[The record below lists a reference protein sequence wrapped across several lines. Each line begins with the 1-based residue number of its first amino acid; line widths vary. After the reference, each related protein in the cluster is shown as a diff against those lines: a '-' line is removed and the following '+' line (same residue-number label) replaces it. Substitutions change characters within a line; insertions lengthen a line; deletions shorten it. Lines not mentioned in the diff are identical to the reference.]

1 MPKSYYADDSMIN
14 LLLRA
19 TAFTPPATTYCA
31 LYTVAPTASGGGT
44 EVAGNGYARQAIVWG
59 APTDG
64 TSSNTTDVVFPIATA
79 DWGTLTSF
87 AVFDA
92 SAGGNLLY
100 FANLSSSRY
109 IYLNDQVRFPIG
121 QLIATET

>member
-1 MPKSYYADDSMIN
+1 MPKSYYTNDSMIN

-19 TAFTPPATTYCA
+19 TVFTPPATTYCA

-59 APTDG
+59 APVNG
-64 TSSNTTDVVFPIATA
+64 TSLSTNDVVFPIATA
-79 DWGTLTSF
+79 DWGTITSF
-87 AVFDA
+87 SVFNQ
-92 SAGGNLLY
+92 STGGDMLY
-100 FANLSSSRY
+100 FANLSASRY
-109 IYLNDQVRFPIG
+109 IYLNDQVRFPLG